1 MVSQLI
7 SLPLRIGARA
17 ARLSLSTAE
26 EALRL
31 TADLAGQAIQA
42 ARPEQAAGAGREPAA
57 GAGREPAETSAT
69 EAAPT
74 RPAEP
79 RPMAAPREP
88 SDVAAQPSEPAHVS
102 TEATVVEERAEP
114 GAEDGAG
121 AEVHVDEPWP
131 EYERLEAADIVA
143 RLERADPAELAAVE
157 LYERTH
163 RARQTVLT
171 AAEDRLRIGGGSGRQ
186 T

>member
-42 ARPEQAAGAGREPAA
+42 ARPEQAAAA
-57 GAGREPAETSAT
+57 GPEPAETSTT
-69 EAAPT
+69 EPT
-74 RPAEP
+74 PARPAGP
-79 RPMAAPREP
+79 RPMAAPRQP

-114 GAEDGAG
+114 GAEEGAG